1 MQSFR
6 GSKFRNLSKTAKSD
20 KILTIVKLTKK
31 IINSKW
37 QDQAYQI
44 NALLI
49 L

>member
-6 GSKFRNLSKTAKSD
+6 GYKFRNLSKTAKSD

-31 IINSKW
+31 INKSKW
-37 QDQAYQI
+37 QDQDYQI
-44 NALLI
+44 NVLLI